1 MVIAG
6 LEHAIDLSAS
16 SGEAD
21 SENTGDDS
29 DSDEVSIADLVGN
42 FSDGLKLEHAFPVF
56 YNDLHDSGGEQ
67 PGLPKWKMCV
77 TSAQSL
83 HDLGTSCLQKSKML
97 KVEDCGLEPT
107 GKFAGLLH
115 ACAVMAV
122 ML

>member
-1 MVIAG
+1 MLQCSRGKAFRSLVIAG

-21 SENTGDDS
+21 SENTGNNS

-67 PGLPKWKMCV
+67 PGL
-77 TSAQSL
+77 L
-83 HDLGTSCLQKSKML
+83 N
-97 KVEDCGLEPT
+97 
-107 GKFAGLLH
+107 GKIRVA
-115 ACAVMAV
+115 
-122 ML
+122 